1 MSKQTN
7 EAVRIALTGNPNC
20 GKTTLF
26 NRYTGSNQYVGN
38 WAGVTVEKKEGTI
51 QHNGHPVTLVD
62 LPGIYS
68 LSPYSMEEIVSRD
81 YIIQERPDVV
91 IDIVDGTNIERNL
104 YLTLQLMELG
114 VPIVVAVNMMDEV
127 EARGDHIDCDELGEL
142 LGLPVIPIS
151 ARRGQNIGKLLE
163 RAVELAGHPYKQGVE
178 ITGRIR
184 YDDTTTHAIDAIASI
199 LLERQDPQ
207 LPLRFFA
214 GKLLEADTH
223 AAQALQLNESE
234 QNRIEQIIAAYENST
249 RYGDR
254 ETMLA
259 DARYRYVTALCAQ
272 TVRKGQHEGA
282 LTLSDK
288 IDLVLTN
295 RFLAIPIFLLIMFLM
310 FSATFGAVG
319 EGLKGVVERFFGDF
333 LTTGVTRLLDAADA
347 PGWTYSL
354 LIGAVIGGVGN
365 VLSFLP
371 QISILFL
378 FLSILED
385 SGYMA
390 RAAFIMDRL
399 LRKIGL
405 TGKSF
410 IPMLMGFGCTTPAVM
425 AARTMENQRDRRL
438 TIMIMPFMSCGA
450 KLPIYALFAS
460 VFFSAHKGLVV
471 FSMYILG
478 MLVAILSGVLLKHTL
493 FRGQVAPFVMELPP
507 YRLPTLSSLL
517 LHVWDK
523 ARGFLVKAGTIIFS
537 MSVLVW
543 LLQNFDF
550 SLRMV
555 QDNSTSIFAALG
567 RLLAP
572 LFVPLGFGN
581 WQASVSVLAGL
592 VAKETVVS
600 SMSVL
605 YGAAGPGALEAALAQ
620 VFTPLSAYSFM
631 VFCLL
636 YMPCISAFVSIKREM
651 NSLRWAF
658 GTALFSTGVAYLVS
672 LLIYQVGSLLL

>member
-1 MSKQTN
+1 MK
-7 EAVRIALTGNPNC
+7 IALIGNPNS

-38 WAGVTVEKKEGTI
+38 WAGVTVEKKEGRVKYDNESI
-51 QHNGHPVTLVD
+51 TLID

-68 LSPYSMEEIVSRD
+68 LSPYSMEEVITRD
-81 YIIQERPDVV
+81 FLITQRPDVI
-91 IDIVDGTNIERNL
+91 IDILDGTNIERNL

-114 VPIVVAVNMMDEV
+114 IPLVVVINMMDEV
-127 EARGDHIDCDELGEL
+127 KAKGDRIDCSLLADILGVS
-142 LGLPVIPIS
+142 VIPIS
-151 ARRGQNIGKLLE
+151 ARRGENVGKVLE
-163 RAVELAGHPYKQGVE
+163 VSIELAKRSANKTAAVTGN
-178 ITGRIR
+178 IT
-184 YDDTTTHAIDAIASI
+184 YDPITRQAIDDI
-199 LLERQDPQ
+199 LDIIIKNVESENK
-207 LPLRFFA
+207 PLYFLA
-214 GKLLEADTH
+214 AKLLEADKP
-223 AAQALQLNESE
+223 AADILKLDADQ
-234 QNRIEQIIAAYENST
+234 RIAVEEVVSAYEKTS

-259 DARYRYVTALCAQ
+259 DARYRYITSVCEKTVTKSHA
-272 TVRKGQHEGA
+272 HGA

-295 RFLAIPIFLLIMFLM
+295 RILAIPIFLLIMFLM
-310 FSATFGAVG
+310 FTATFGAVG
-319 EGLKGVVERFFGDF
+319 EWLKGLVELFFQDIAAVWIRGI
-333 LTTGVTRLLDAADA
+333 LDMASA

-354 LIGAVIGGVGN
+354 LIDAIFGGVGN
-365 VLSFLP
+365 VVSFLP

-425 AARTMENQRDRRL
+425 AARTMDNQRDRRL
-438 TIMIMPFMSCGA
+438 TIMIIPFMSCGA

-460 VFFSAHKGLVV
+460 VFFSSNKGLVV
-471 FSMYILG
+471 FSMYIIG
-478 MLVAILSGVLLKHTL
+478 MLVAILSGMILKNTL
-493 FRGQVAPFVMELPP
+493 FKGQVAPFVMELPP
-507 YRLPTLSSLL
+507 YRMPTLSSLL

-523 ARGFLVKAGTIIFS
+523 ARGFLIKAGTIIFS
-537 MSVLVW
+537 MSVLIW

-550 SLRMV
+550 HFRMV
-555 QDNSTSIFAALG
+555 QDNSNSIFAALG
-567 RLLAP
+567 RFIAP

-605 YGAAGPGALEAALAQ
+605 YKASGPGMLEQVLTG
-620 VFTPLSAYSFM
+620 VFTPLSAFSFM

-636 YMPCISAFVSIKREM
+636 YVPCISAFVSIKREM
-651 NSLRWAF
+651 NSTKWAF
-658 GTALFSTGVAYLVS
+658 GTALFNTSVAYFVAM
-672 LLIYQVGSLLL
+672 LIYQVGRLFIA